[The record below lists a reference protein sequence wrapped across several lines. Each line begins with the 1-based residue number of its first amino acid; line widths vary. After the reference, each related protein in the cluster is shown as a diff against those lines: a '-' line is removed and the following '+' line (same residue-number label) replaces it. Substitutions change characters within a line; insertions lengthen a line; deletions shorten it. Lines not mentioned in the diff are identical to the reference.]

1 MLHDYQLS
9 ILEPKAIAARGC
21 ITPIPKTPQLSP
33 CAANRT
39 KDEPKA
45 MPVVQ
50 SKGEPRE
57 TPHHGDT
64 PRGVDTMDILHRLA
78 VVDTNID
85 ALLGWYPT
93 FRTGNWS
100 LAASR
105 TWARKTGPDWNAGLT
120 IRDRTANRAGNVWPA
135 HYGYKYDN
143 ISYFNRDILLVYGYI
158 S

>member
-1 MLHDYQLS
+1 MLHDYQPS

-45 MPVVQ
+45 APVVQ

-64 PRGVDTMDILHRLA
+64 PRGVDTIDILNRLA

-85 ALLGWYPT
+85 ALLGWGLVPHLQDGELVIGGIEDMGPEDRAGLERW
-93 FRTGNWS
+93 FAHKGPGGEPRRERVIRA
-100 LAASR
+100 L
-105 TWARKTGPDWNAGLT
+105 KTGRRCA
-120 IRDRTANRAGNVWPA
+120 A
-135 HYGYKYDN
+135 
-143 ISYFNRDILLVYGYI
+143 
-158 S
+158 